1 MDAMEKS
8 GVGVSVRGPGDAQRI
23 VVIEDDADQRELV
36 AEVLRGEGFDVYEA
50 ADGRDGLEL
59 VSRVQP
65 SLILCDVRMPVLSGY
80 DALSEVRRHPSLAR
94 VPFVLL
100 SGSGVST
107 RDVRNGMN
115 LGADDYLVKPFT
127 AEELLETVRARLARH
142 EQLDPPP
149 PQIPPTLLSLPSDAT
164 LPASTLDHRFRLIRS
179 VTTGGMG
186 TIYEATDLTTG
197 QRVAV
202 KIAPG
207 HDEVRNARLER
218 EAQALAAL
226 DDEHIVAFLQLG
238 RTPGGATYMV
248 IPWIEGHDLQQ
259 HLEGGV
265 MSLED
270 TLAVGERVA
279 AALAASHAKGILHRD
294 VKPSNIVLRE
304 GRPERAVLIDFGLA
318 SMPELNTLTE
328 AGSVLGTMGFIAPEQ
343 VLGYRDLDAR
353 IDVFSLGCVLFQC
366 LTGAAPFSMANTL
379 AAIASVLFETPTRL
393 RALRPE
399 LPQALDDLL
408 FAMMARAPADR
419 PSDGADAL
427 ARLRALHD

>member
-1 MDAMEKS
+1 MDATVRS
-8 GVGVSVRGPGDAQRI
+8 GVGVNARAAGDAHRI
-23 VVIEDDADQRELV
+23 VVIEDEADQRDFV
-36 AEVLRGEGFDVYEA
+36 AEVLRAEGFDVYEA
-50 ADGRDGLEL
+50 ADGRDGLAL

-65 SLILCDVRMPVLSGY
+65 SLILCDVRMPVLGGY
-80 DALSEVRRHPSLAR
+80 DALSEVRRHPSLSR

-100 SGSGVST
+100 SGNGVST

-127 AEELLETVRARLARH
+127 ADELLETVRARLARH
-142 EQLDPPP
+142 EQLEP
-149 PQIPPTLLSLPSDAT
+149 PQIPPTLLSLPSDAA
-164 LPASTLDHRFRLIRS
+164 LPASMLDRRFRLIRS
-179 VTTGGMG
+179 VTAGGMG

-207 HDEVRNARLER
+207 QDEVRNARLER
-218 EAQALAAL
+218 EALALAAL
-226 DDEHIVAFLQLG
+226 DDEHIVSFLQLG
-238 RTPGGATYMV
+238 HTPGGATYMV

-259 HLEGGV
+259 HLQGGPMPLADV
-265 MSLED
+265 
-270 TLAVGERVA
+270 LAVGERVA

-294 VKPSNIVLRE
+294 VKPSNIVLRD

-318 SMPELNTLTE
+318 TMPELNTLTE

-343 VLGYRDLDAR
+343 VLGYRDIDAR

-366 LTGAAPFSMANTL
+366 LTGEAPFSMANTL

-408 FAMMARAPADR
+408 FAMMSRVPSDR

-427 ARLRALHD
+427 AHLRAIPR